1 MLEQFY
7 GCYVTIW
14 IPDYNSSE
22 LVWSAVH
29 ACGIFWSYSLKFF
42 NLLMKINIVFARSFR
57 TMLLQEHYFHACINV
72 ILHEPVLGWGDSGF
86 YMIFQEVIKSH
97 QWIAIFHLPLYARN
111 P

>member
-57 TMLLQEHYFHACINV
+57 TMLLQEHYFYACINV

-86 YMIFQEVIKSH
+86 
-97 QWIAIFHLPLYARN
+97 LYDLSRSNEITPMDCHFPFAFVC
-111 P
+111 